1 MKKEVLL
8 SLLMTTPVAFPAL
21 ANINVDTT
29 PNIDKT
35 GGWQSILNPG
45 SGFVD
50 ITGKDNGG
58 ITCPPG
64 VKSLTR
70 TFTLPQGKYVL
81 DYGTPDP
88 NCTITVDGK
97 ENPIVRVEGVDRC
110 GFTVTGES
118 ATVTIEAAAKNAT
131 KEWSIQKF
139 ELTLVFNQTQAATS
153 LTNALNAVPA
163 IENINSANNISA
175 KADELRKK
183 YNDLTAKKAELG
195 KNIADVREG
204 KIEAYT
210 KYKLYNVENEL
221 AKDIATFKTNVNTH
235 NTATKAENARYD
247 RNTANKAEYEGLVAD
262 RIALANNIDGLI
274 LDLTKKISEE
284 QDKAKKAELEKTL
297 AGVKELKTSVDDFKA
312 VIEEAYA
319 DLDKEIGKAVTEQ
332 FADYEEAYQEYN
344 ALAGNADIDYAA
356 YKKFIDDKHIDTYNA
371 IIAAY
376 QNAQTALSNLKG
388 VKGYENVFGEYIV
401 DEGAELTKIITELQ
415 SKVKVD
421 GKNLVLHRVAGASV
435 KAQEAVDA
443 LNAADGKI
451 KAIVERC
458 TEFVNGQNEA
468 MKAAQKVINEVENTF
483 NTSAKFTAPS
493 QFDAEVKGEKDKVT
507 DAIKAL
513 KNVIDAAYGNRT
525 EGAQLTAATYADA
538 KAAVDAAQATFNIWK
553 TGLASTIKAQSDYTA
568 LINEI
573 NKVDSEGFIMKLYKS
588 SLDNVKSSLDN
599 LTAENRATEAPKI
612 STSIEN
618 IKTAAGTLLVDFG
631 KLNCQEHLNDFNNL
645 LASKVIV
652 KGNNIDKNAYTA
664 LLKVGNKT
672 CATLAS
678 EFHTQLEAIIN
689 AHTGDEMLNQTKGKI
704 TELAANEN
712 VAKVN
717 DKIAEVRAKYVKDAT
732 AKNVAA
738 AESALTTYQTS
749 VAGLTGF
756 PMFGQSA
763 GSDSNAV
770 TNLNTIK
777 TNHANAGTDE
787 AKLAA
792 VDGLCKTMVDTTVPA
807 LEKKVEKALANYN
820 AYQDLA
826 KQYDAL
832 TEGEKSKFSVLKT
845 HNNTVN
851 SDPVAAKVKKHYA
864 DKITELENKAKTIAV
879 NYTKAA
885 GTADADLNV
894 TANTNQT
901 YEKSLGVAETKADY
915 DRQIKEIVDGI
926 TSLTAAITN
935 NDNAR
940 KELLGKY
947 EATRQNLNSVIEGL
961 DKGNSTPG
969 GNGTFNP
976 WNEEY
981 NTYSQELDQVSKD
994 ITAAYESGTALQS
1007 KEAIEHALSNID
1019 VKINAI
1025 LDNYTDAYAKAV
1037 REQNE
1042 ALLEIWGWNDASKA
1056 LDNAYNTAV
1065 EVSVIYQTYKN
1076 PGWKT
1081 YLNENYPKTNGGLSS
1096 ELSDIT
1102 EYISAIRILKQEV
1115 EKYKNN
1121 QGNLAEPKLIDQS
1134 KLEQFNNRAEEY
1146 ANDIDAVKARI
1157 EERVNSLA
1165 EAYYSDTKEDA
1176 EGDIAA
1182 NNMALSQAAYP
1193 VNDKHKKLFTV
1204 KSDTRDAMQS
1214 ALDAAVKIHDET
1226 ENVGMDIDDIA
1237 DNLDKVVEYDVDQ
1250 VQAIAMD
1257 FFNAYYNWRNEDIQK
1272 WSKLMPT
1279 YTNDPDFNDVLADDG
1294 TVITLGN
1301 QTKFKNGVS
1310 KMASVKALY
1319 NAVKTG
1325 LNLKLTEAIAA
1336 LDSNTDAYG
1345 YSKAAY
1351 DAAKAAHNLDVTT
1364 AAEYKAYLETIDG
1377 LQAEFD
1383 KLIDFTLGL
1392 ASDNTNLKASQTALN
1407 SIKTD
1412 VDEFKIGGYSETEK
1426 AALKTAI
1433 DAFVPSL
1440 PNVYKQ
1446 VALDEYPALNK
1457 QYAIVSSA
1465 LNEAKVKGNFSD
1477 EEFNTL
1483 AKRVSDIQTKIAG
1496 VTAMVND
1503 AWNNAEN
1510 EAAAV
1515 ESVKGLA
1522 NTFRTYELELSQ
1534 LENTLKGSW
1543 METSPLA
1550 TVVADLNTLFDE
1562 VSKQVADA
1570 DTYLEGCHASVKAQ
1584 FGTPFA
1590 AYPDQLAKIKNDWTE
1605 MGDNVIIQKD
1615 NYIQPM
1621 EAIQKAVEDKLD
1633 DIKEAQKPFDVSNAV
1648 FADLKAQ
1655 HDKLKAQ
1662 ADALQSTLNN
1672 SKYYTENYKW
1682 NEDKVNEG
1690 TVEYQ
1695 ETLDEINK
1703 LLADDLAEITEKN
1716 ESTDNL
1722 LEEGDELTNKADVLT
1737 KLGDFKSN
1745 LAKDNFEGA
1754 VKAYGKAVNAVKAA
1768 LDNTNLLPE
1777 AKEELSAKYA
1787 AEVEKASKLP
1797 KDVPSVEDPGMSL
1810 VETIDA
1816 RTAEYDAI
1824 IEALKA
1830 INADA
1835 AVKTFKAGDLNQD
1848 GETDIFDVNEF
1859 AGMIL
1864 DGVTY
1869 EEVAAENLVKAL
1881 AADMNRDQAFRVG
1894 DLTSIINEAAGKT
1907 PAQAIALANMR
1918 IARAIATPVEGANLV
1933 STELVNVEGGVRRY
1947 AVNIT
1952 NAAAVV
1958 AGQLD
1963 LVLAD
1968 GMTVVDVQLAE
1979 RSAGQT
1985 LYTSSDNKRVV
1996 LANMSNAAFEGTEG
2010 AVIYVEVYGE
2020 GNFTVDNV
2028 YFADRNSVE
2037 YRFNK
2042 PDGTSGIEDTVIDN
2056 NGSLKQRIYNAA
2068 GQALRGL
2075 QRGVNI
2081 IRNSDGSVT
2090 KEYHK

>member
-1 MKKEVLL
+1 
-8 SLLMTTPVAFPAL
+8 MTTPVAFPAL

-45 SGFVD
+45 SGFVN
-50 ITGKDNGG
+50 ITGEDNGG

-97 ENPIVRVEGVDRC
+97 ENPIVRVDGVDRC

-118 ATVTIEAAAKNAT
+118 ATVTIVAAAKNPT
-131 KEWSIQKF
+131 KGWSIQKF

-163 IENINSANNISA
+163 IGNINSANNISA
-175 KADELRKK
+175 KADELRKEYTTLTNK
-183 YNDLTAKKAELG
+183 KADLT
-195 KNIADVREG
+195 KNIEDVREG

-221 AKDIATFKTNVNTH
+221 AKDIAAFKTSVNTH

-262 RIALANNIDGLI
+262 RIALANNIDELI

-344 ALAGNADIDYAA
+344 ALAGNADKDYAA

-421 GKNLVLHRVAGASV
+421 GKNLVLHRVAGASN

-483 NTSAKFTAPS
+483 NTSAKFTAPY

-538 KAAVDAAQATFNIWK
+538 KAAVDAAQATFNTWK

-599 LTAENRATEAPKI
+599 LTAKNRATEAPKI

-631 KLNCQEHLNDFNNL
+631 KLNCQERLKDFNNL

-652 KGNNIDKNAYTA
+652 KGNNIDKNTYTA

-717 DKIAEVRAKYVKDAT
+717 DKIAEVRAKYVQVAT
-732 AKNVAA
+732 AKNVPA
-738 AESALTTYQTS
+738 AEKALKTYQDA
-749 VAGLTGF
+749 VAALSGF

-763 GSDSNAV
+763 GSDTQAETDMSKIS
-770 TNLNTIK
+770 TNY
-777 TNHANAGTDE
+777 ANAGTDE

-792 VDGLCKTMVDTTVPA
+792 VDGLCKTMVDTTVPT

-820 AYQDLA
+820 AYKDLA
-826 KQYDAL
+826 KKYEVL
-832 TEGEKSKFSVLKT
+832 TVGDGDKKSKFQGLKD
-845 HNNTVN
+845 HNDDVN
-851 SDPVAAKVKKHYA
+851 KDPVAAKVQKYYA
-864 DKITELENKAKTIAV
+864 GEISKLENKAKTIAV
-879 NYTKAA
+879 NYTTAA
-885 GTADADLNV
+885 GTADAALNV
-894 TANTNQT
+894 KANAGQT
-901 YEKSLGVAETKADY
+901 YEKSLGVAATKADY
-915 DRQIKEIVDGI
+915 DSQIKEIEDGI
-926 TSLTAAITN
+926 ASLTTAITN

-940 KELLGKY
+940 KDLLGKY
-947 EATRQNLNSVIEGL
+947 EATRQKLNSVIEGL
-961 DKGNSTPG
+961 DEANPNPG
-969 GNGTFNP
+969 GSGTFNP
-976 WNEEY
+976 WNEQY
-981 NTYSQELDQVSKD
+981 NTYSQELDQISKN
-994 ITAAYESGTALQS
+994 ITSAYETGKALQN
-1007 KEAIEHALSNID
+1007 KESIELALSGID
-1019 VKINAI
+1019 GKIKAI

-1042 ALLEIWGWNDASKA
+1042 ALLETWGWNDASKA
-1056 LDNAYNTAV
+1056 LDDAYNTAV

-1081 YLNENYPKTNGGLSS
+1081 SLNENYPKTNGGLSG

-1102 EYISAIRILKQEV
+1102 EYISAIRTLKQNV
-1115 EKYKNN
+1115 ENYKND
-1121 QGNLAEPKLIDQS
+1121 QGNLAAPKLIEQA
-1134 KLEQFNNRAEEY
+1134 KLEQYNNKAAEY
-1146 ANDIDAVKARI
+1146 ASDIDAVKARV
-1157 EERVNSLA
+1157 ESRVNTLA
-1165 EAYYSDTKEDA
+1165 DAYYTREKNRA
-1176 EGDIAA
+1176 NGVMTA
-1182 NNMALSQAAYP
+1182 NNNELSQAIYP
-1193 VNDKHKKLFTV
+1193 TNKGKKLFTV
-1204 KSDTRDAMQS
+1204 ASDTRDSMTS
-1214 ALDAAVKIHDET
+1214 AYDDAVDAAT
-1226 ENVGMDIDDIA
+1226 ESDNIGMDIDAIA
-1237 DNLDKVVEYDVDQ
+1237 DNLDKVVAYKADQ

-1257 FFNAYYNWRNEDIQK
+1257 FFNAYYDWRNEDIKK
-1272 WSKLMPT
+1272 WAKLMPT

-1294 TVITLGN
+1294 TVITPGN

-1310 KMASVKALY
+1310 KMASVKAQY

-1325 LNLKLTEAIAA
+1325 LNLKLTEAIDA

-1351 DAAKAAHNLDVTT
+1351 EAAKAAHELDVKT

-1383 KLIDFTLGL
+1383 KLIDYALGL
-1392 ASDNTNLKASQTALN
+1392 ASDNAILKTPQTELN
-1407 SIKTD
+1407 SIKTN
-1412 VDEFKIGGYSETEK
+1412 VDDFKTGGYKDSEK
-1426 AALKTAI
+1426 ATLKTAI
-1433 DAFVPSL
+1433 DAFIPSL
-1440 PNVYKQ
+1440 TKYYKQ
-1446 VALDEYPALNK
+1446 VALGEYTALNK
-1457 QYAIVSSA
+1457 QFAIVSSA

-1477 EEFNTL
+1477 EEFNAL
-1483 AKRVSDIQTKIAG
+1483 VKRVSDIQTKITG
-1496 VTAMVND
+1496 VTAMVDN

-1515 ESVKGLA
+1515 EAVKNLA

-1550 TVVADLNTLFDE
+1550 TVIDDLNALFDE
-1562 VSKQVADA
+1562 VTKQVADA
-1570 DTYLEGCHASVKAQ
+1570 DAYLESCHASVKAQ

-1590 AYPDQLAKIKNDWTE
+1590 AYPAKLTKIQEDWTE

-1621 EAIQKAVEDKLD
+1621 EAIKKAVSKKLSE
-1633 DIKEAQKPFDVSNAV
+1633 IKAAQAPFDESNAV

-1662 ADALQSTLNN
+1662 ADALQSTLND
-1672 SKYYTENYKW
+1672 SKYYTENYEL
-1682 NEDKVNEG
+1682 NEDKVNNG
-1690 TVEYQ
+1690 TVKYQ
-1695 ETLDEINK
+1695 KALDIIND
-1703 LLADDLAEITEKN
+1703 LLAEDLAEITEKN

-1722 LEEGDELTNKADVLT
+1722 LEEGDKLTNVADVLA
-1737 KLGDFKSN
+1737 KLGTFKSE
-1745 LAKDNFEGA
+1745 LANDNFEGA
-1754 VKAYGKAVNAVKAA
+1754 VKAYGKAVDAVKAA
-1768 LDNTNLLPE
+1768 LDNKNLLPE

-1787 AEVEKASKLP
+1787 AEVEKATKLP
-1797 KDVPSVEDPGMSL
+1797 KEAPTVEDPGMTL

-1894 DLTSIINEAAGKT
+1894 DLTSIINEAAGD

-1918 IARAIATPVEGANLV
+1918 IARATATPVEGANLV
-1933 STELVNVEGGVRRY
+1933 STELVSVEGGVRRY

-1952 NAAAVV
+1952 NVAAVV

-1985 LYTSSDNKRVV
+1985 LYTSSDNRRVV

>member
-21 ANINVDTT
+21 ADINVDTT

-97 ENPIVRVEGVDRC
+97 ENPIVRVDGVDRC

-118 ATVTIEAAAKNAT
+118 ATVTIVAAAKNAT
-131 KEWSIQKF
+131 EEWSIQKF

-163 IENINSANNISA
+163 IENIDSANNISA

-183 YNDLTAKKAELG
+183 YNDLIAKKAELG

-221 AKDIATFKTNVNTH
+221 AKEIATFKTNVNTH

-247 RNTANKAEYEGLVAD
+247 RNTANKAKYEELVAD
-262 RIALANNIDGLI
+262 RIALANNIDELI

-284 QDKAKKAELEKTL
+284 QDKDKKAELEKTL

-319 DLDKEIGKAVTEQ
+319 DLDKEIGEAVTEQ
-332 FADYEEAYQEYN
+332 FAGYEEAYQEYN
-344 ALAGNADIDYAA
+344 ALAGHVDIDYAA

-388 VKGYENVFGEYIV
+388 VEGYENVFGEYIV
-401 DEGAELTKIITELQ
+401 DEGAELTKIITDLQ

-435 KAQEAVDA
+435 KAQEAVGA
-443 LNAADGKI
+443 LKAAEDKI

-458 TEFVNGQNEA
+458 TKFVNDQNDA
-468 MKAAQKVINEVENTF
+468 MEVAQNVVETVENTF
-483 NTSAKFTAPS
+483 NDSAKFSAPS
-493 QFDAEVKGEKDKVT
+493 QFDAEVKDEKDEVT

-513 KNVIDAAYGNRT
+513 NNVINAAYGNRT

-538 KAAVDAAQATFNIWK
+538 KKAVDAAQATFNTWK

-568 LINEI
+568 LIDEI
-573 NKVDSEGFIMKLYKS
+573 NEVDSEGFIMKLYKS

-599 LTAENRATEAPKI
+599 LTAKNRATEAPKI

-618 IKTAAGTLLVDFG
+618 IKKAAGTLLVDFG
-631 KLNCQEHLNDFNNL
+631 KLNCQERLKDFNNL
-645 LASKVIV
+645 LDSKVIV
-652 KGNNIDKNAYTA
+652 KGNTIDKNTYTA

-672 CATLAS
+672 CATLAL

-717 DKIAEVRAKYVKDAT
+717 DKIAEIRAKYVKDAT
-732 AKNVAA
+732 DKNIVA
-738 AESALTTYQTS
+738 AESALSTYKTS
-749 VAGLTGF
+749 VAGLNGF
-756 PMFGQSA
+756 PMFGQAA

-770 TNLNTIK
+770 ANLNTIK
-777 TNHANAGTDE
+777 TNYTNAGTDE

-792 VDGLCKTMVDTTVPA
+792 VDGLCKTMVDTTVPD

-820 AYQDLA
+820 AYQELA
-826 KQYDAL
+826 KRYDAL
-832 TEGEKSKFSVLKT
+832 TKGEKSKFSVLKT

-851 SDPVAAKVKKHYA
+851 SDLVAAKVNKHYT
-864 DKITELENKAKTIAV
+864 DEITELENKARTIAV

-885 GTADADLNV
+885 GAADADLSV

-915 DRQIKEIVDGI
+915 DRQINEIVDGI

-961 DKGNSTPG
+961 DKGNSTPD
-969 GNGTFNP
+969 GTFNP

-981 NTYSQELDQVSKD
+981 NTYSKELDQVSKD

-1007 KEAIEHALSNID
+1007 KEEIELELSNID

-1056 LDNAYNTAV
+1056 LDDAYNTAV

-1081 YLNENYPKTNGGLSS
+1081 YLNEYYPKTNGGLSS

-1102 EYISAIRILKQEV
+1102 KYINAIRILKQDV
-1115 EKYKNN
+1115 ENYKNN

-1134 KLEQFNNRAEEY
+1134 KLELFNDKAEGY
-1146 ANDIDAVKARI
+1146 ASEINAVKARV
-1157 EERVNSLA
+1157 EGRVNSLA
-1165 EAYYSDTKEDA
+1165 DTYYSNTKKDA
-1176 EGDIAA
+1176 EDDIAA
-1182 NNMALSQAAYP
+1182 NNIALSQAVYPP
-1193 VNDKHKKLFTV
+1193 VNDKNEKPFTV

-1214 ALDAAVKIHDET
+1214 ALDAAVKTYDET
-1226 ENVGMDIDDIA
+1226 ENVGMDIDAIA
-1237 DNLDKVVEYDVDQ
+1237 DYLDKVDKYDVDQ

-1257 FFNAYYNWRNEDIQK
+1257 FFNAYYKWRNEDIQK

-1279 YTNDPDFNDVLADDG
+1279 YTNDPDFNDVLDDDG

-1310 KMASVKALY
+1310 MMASVKAKY
-1319 NAVKTG
+1319 NAVKTD

-1336 LDSNTDAYG
+1336 LDSNADAYG

-1377 LQAEFD
+1377 LQTEFD

-1392 ASDNTNLKASQTALN
+1392 ASYNTNLKDSQTALN
-1407 SIKTD
+1407 NIKTN
-1412 VDEFKIGGYSETEK
+1412 VDEFKKGGYSETEK
-1426 AALKTAI
+1426 ATLKAAI

-1440 PNVYKQ
+1440 PNVYRQ
-1446 VALDEYPALNK
+1446 VALDEYFALNK

-1496 VTAMVND
+1496 VSAMVND

-1515 ESVKGLA
+1515 EAVKGLA

-1550 TVVADLNTLFDE
+1550 TVVADLNTLFDG

-1633 DIKEAQKPFDVSNAV
+1633 DIKVAQKPFDVSNAV

-1672 SKYYTENYKW
+1672 SKYYTENHKW

-1690 TVEYQ
+1690 TVKYQ
-1695 ETLDEINK
+1695 EALDEINE
-1703 LLADDLAEITEKN
+1703 LLADDLAKITEKN

-1722 LEEGDELTNKADVLT
+1722 LEEGDELTNKVDVLD
-1737 KLGDFKSN
+1737 KLADFKSK

-1754 VKAYGKAVNAVKAA
+1754 VKAYGNAVDAVKAA

-1797 KDVPSVEDPGMSL
+1797 KEAPSVKDPGMSL

-1985 LYTSSDNKRVV
+1985 LYTSSDNRRVV